1 MALKSGQFD
10 GGTVRAKVSTVISH
24 TRKDFFEI
32 EFVAD
37 PNNTGQVYLGPVT
50 VTDAGVA
57 ATMQLNAGYSKRFG
71 PYNAGG
77 GFILDPTTLYVV
89 GSAASQVCYINAI
102 TAEGRRIPIQGP
114 GTVTDS

>member
-1 MALKSGQFD
+1 MALKGGLFD
-10 GGTVRAKVSTVISH
+10 GGTTRAKVSTVLSY
-24 TRKDFFEI
+24 TRKDWFEL

-37 PNNTGQVYLGPVT
+37 PDNTGQVYLGPVT

-57 ATMQLNAGYSKRFG
+57 AYIQLNAGFSKRYG

-77 GFILDPTTLYVV
+77 GFVLDPTALYVI
-89 GSAASQVCYINAI
+89 GSAASQKCYINGI

-114 GTVTDS
+114 GVQTGS

>member
-1 MALKSGQFD
+1 MALKGGLFD
-10 GGTVRAKVSTVISH
+10 GGTARAKVSTVISY

-37 PNNTGQVYLGPVT
+37 PNNTGQVYLGT
-50 VTDAGVA
+50 VAVSSVGA
-57 ATMQLNAGYSKRFG
+57 NAFIQLNAGYSKRYG
-71 PYNAGG
+71 PYHSGG
-77 GFILDPTTLYVV
+77 GFVLDPTTLYVI

-102 TAEGRRIPIQGP
+102 TAEGRRIPLQGP